1 MILFLTLIY
10 CGLLALLVK
19 LKVIQLN
26 LFWKLSPI
34 GCLVFLNLALFVPMQ
49 FWAPAGPVVV
59 VQNSVAIVSNV
70 AGQVIEVAVEPNQS
84 VRKGDL
90 LLRLDDEQFVA
101 SRDQLKAQLE
111 LAQLRL
117 DDSEKLI
124 QQQAI
129 SRSQLD
135 SDRAQVKQ
143 LQAAL
148 RGAQYNLDQTR
159 IVSPVDGFVTNL
171 GVRPGARV
179 ATLPLAPAMTIVE
192 DDDSMFV
199 AQIPQ
204 SYLRYVEEG
213 LGAELTLK
221 MFPGKVFSGQVDY
234 VINASAQG

>member
-90 LLRLDDEQFVA
+90 LLRLDDEPFVA

-143 LQAAL
+143 
-148 RGAQYNLDQTR
+148 
-159 IVSPVDGFVTNL
+159 
-171 GVRPGARV
+171 
-179 ATLPLAPAMTIVE
+179 
-192 DDDSMFV
+192 
-199 AQIPQ
+199 
-204 SYLRYVEEG
+204 
-213 LGAELTLK
+213 
-221 MFPGKVFSGQVDY
+221 
-234 VINASAQG
+234 